1 MVQDYALWDIIKNGD
16 TWKEYKSKFI
26 NADGSKSTK
35 LNTEPVTNDEKAK
48 RRNDLKAK
56 HLLLMAMPKDQVLNF
71 SNYATA
77 KELFEAIVERFG
89 GNEVTKK
96 TQKTLLRQN
105 YENFTAASNESLD
118 HVFSRLQKIIS
129 QLAVLKVTIPQEELN
144 MKFLNSLPA

>member
-16 TWKEYKSKFI
+16 TWKEYTSEVT

-56 HLLLMAMPKDQVLNF
+56 HLLLMAMPDDQVLNF
-71 SNYATA
+71 SNFATA

-89 GNEVTKK
+89 GNEATKK
-96 TQKTLLRQN
+96 T
-105 YENFTAASNESLD
+105 
-118 HVFSRLQKIIS
+118 
-129 QLAVLKVTIPQEELN
+129 
-144 MKFLNSLPA
+144 